1 MKPRTT
7 AATALL
13 SLSLLAACGGGP
25 APHTPPGGTP
35 TEFGRLSA
43 LKPGEQDTIRAAL
56 KVNVVFVGYRQTSPG
71 QVATARDVNTRDF
84 SEILPKSYDTIARI
98 PSAYGSKEFTGNAFD
113 YQYNYVFADQAFED
127 DFFRFIGS
135 NGTEKP
141 LTVFQK
147 YFNCQYKTVKDP
159 ETGKDVQVP
168 DDACTTPSP
177 LIDRPITGNYE
188 IDGNLTE
195 NWLADNVARV
205 GVKPGEYTVYL
216 VNWYGRPDFKFHSY
230 TRAGATDTDVLPTDP
245 DFVKFGDRASRRLI
259 AWGGSVRASAPAQRV
274 WFYDLSANPDPWTDA
289 WDVTYPDLNG
299 DGIED
304 YRMPPIWQY
313 GTRRASNGVYRKV
326 SPDLARVVRYTALNF
341 LFTPS
346 PIYRVALTPPRMPEE
361 IELSVHVEQGEGAAD
376 PTKLLNVGLMQERVS
391 VLQPFAKFSTTVKQT
406 ALDGDLADVY
416 KCFFPVE
423 LDDICSPNFADF
435 SGERLFQYS
444 LNELREEYKSA
455 AANKY
460 LLPIYAFNDNENTQ
474 PGLLGI
480 AYDDGETGT
489 QSFVYSFLT
498 PDLIDFGY
506 GFTDTTVHEIG
517 HHLSL
522 SHPHDG
528 YDSEQD
534 ISYGPDGQ
542 FYFTNTGDQSATIMS
557 YNDLSR
563 GFGQF
568 NLDSQY
574 RYLTAAYLNN
584 ANAILELT
592 RRAGKAGGVSAAA
605 QSADSLFV
613 QAKARYSAL
622 DYLEAARL
630 GHQGYRAVLDAALA
644 AGVEVQPYKWYERLG
659 TLSTQTAGQKPRVSR
674 DHLAK
679 PGAWIMPEETARQ
692 RRLRTAP

>member
-1 MKPRTT
+1 MKLGT
-7 AATALL
+7 AAVSLL
-13 SLSLLAACGGGP
+13 SLSLLAACGGRP
-25 APHTPPGGTP
+25 NPEPGTQ
-35 TEFGRLSA
+35 TDFGRLSA
-43 LKPGEQDTIRAAL
+43 LKPGEQDSIRTAL
-56 KVNVVFVGYRQTSPG
+56 KVNVVFVGYRQTLPG
-71 QVATARDVNTRDF
+71 QVATARQVSTGDF
-84 SEILPKSYDTIARI
+84 SEILPQSYDTIARI
-98 PSAYGSKEFTGNAFD
+98 PSAYGRTERTGNTFD

-127 DFFRFIGS
+127 DFFKFIGS

-141 LTVFQK
+141 LTLFQK

-159 ETGKDVQVP
+159 KTGKDVQVP
-168 DDACTTPSP
+168 DDTCTTPSP
-177 LIDRPITGNYE
+177 LIDVPITGNYE
-188 IDGNLTE
+188 IDANLTE
-195 NWLADNVARV
+195 NWLADNVSRV
-205 GVKPGEYTVYL
+205 GVRPGEYTIYL
-216 VNWYGRPDFKFHSY
+216 VNWYSRPDFKFHSY
-230 TRAGATDTDVLPTDP
+230 TRADAADTDLGVDP
-245 DFVKFGDRASRRLI
+245 KNTAAKFGTRASRRLI
-259 AWGGSVRASAPAQRV
+259 AWGGSVRAGAAAQRV

-289 WDVTYPDLNG
+289 WDVTYADLNG
-299 DGIED
+299 DGVED

-313 GTRRASNGVYRKV
+313 GTRKNSNGVYRKV

-341 LFTPS
+341 LITPS

-361 IELSVHVEQGEGAAD
+361 IELNVNVEQGEGAAD
-376 PTKLLNVGLMQERVS
+376 SAKLLNTGLMQQRVS
-391 VLQPFAKFSTTVKQT
+391 VLQPFTTFSTTVKQT
-406 ALDGDLADVY
+406 PLDGDLADVY

-423 LDDICSPNFADF
+423 IDDICSPNFADF
-435 SGERLFQYS
+435 SGEPLFRYGV
-444 LNELREEYKSA
+444 NELRASYKSV

-460 LLPIYAFNDNENTQ
+460 LLPIYNFNDSENGQ
-474 PGLLGI
+474 DGLLGI

-498 PDLIDFGY
+498 PDLIGAGY

-528 YDSEQD
+528 YDSEED
-534 ISYGPDGQ
+534 ISYGPDGP
-542 FYFTNTGDQSATIMS
+542 FYFTNTGDQSATVMS

-592 RRAGKAGGVSAAA
+592 RRAGQSSSVTAAA

-613 QAKARYSAL
+613 QAKTRYDAM

-630 GHQGYRAVLDAALA
+630 GHQGYRAVLNAALT
-644 AGVEVQPYKWYERLG
+644 AGVNVEPYKWYENLNG
-659 TLSTQTAGQKPRVSR
+659 LSAQTVTQKPRVSR
-674 DHLAK
+674 DHLVK
-679 PGAWIMPEETARQ
+679 QGAWVMPEVTLQQ
-692 RRLRTAP
+692 RRLRLAP